1 MHRFYLPQPAFS
13 ADETQLSPEESHH
26 AAIVLRLEAGQK
38 ITVFDG
44 SGFEAPATILEI
56 ARGAVKIA
64 LGTRQKTPG
73 LPCAITLAQAVPKG
87 KNMELIVQKAVEL
100 GAKRIVPIISDRT
113 ISRWTAEEAQDKT
126 RKWQAVAIEACK
138 QCGQNVLPEVCLPM
152 GMKEFLEKTPLAE
165 LPLIASL
172 QPDARHLK
180 QWLAELPGERK
191 PSSVT
196 ILVGPEGDFTPAE
209 TGAAKSAGY
218 RPVTLGPIIL
228 RTETAAIYCLSVLA
242 HECF

>member
-1 MHRFYLPQPAFS
+1 MHRFYLPPPAFS
-13 ADETQLSPEESHH
+13 EDQPLLSPEESHH
-26 AAIVLRLEAGQK
+26 AAIVLRLEVGQK

-44 SGFEAPATILEI
+44 TGFEAPATLLEI
-56 ARGAVKIA
+56 SRGAVRVA
-64 LGTRQKTPG
+64 VGQRQKSPA

-100 GAKRIVPIISDRT
+100 GATRIAPIISDRT
-113 ISRWTAEEAQDKT
+113 ISRWTAEEAQEKT
-126 RKWQAVAIEACK
+126 RKWQSVAIEACK
-138 QCGQNVLPEVCLPM
+138 QCGQNVVPEVCLPRP
-152 GMKEFLEKTPLAE
+152 MKEFLEKTPLAE

-180 QWLAELPGERK
+180 HWLGEIPGGRR
-191 PSSVT
+191 PASVT